1 MIVEPET
8 MNAARQASKMAIF
21 EDESLQGGAETRQ
34 ERITAL
40 YVPTFFTGV
49 PQTEFHPAAAAN
61 FYSQRF
67 QRDLSIEEAVYHT
80 PETREARAAAPSRV
94 IVPPAPVVNEYDNYD
109 YNYLEEPVQR
119 HQPQPPFAAAHSLR
133 FRRDAN
139 KVSIVIFKPWSK
151 SESKSPDKEKRRIW
165 PWSDSL
171 PIVSLVSFS
180 IKAKLRLGPCLC
192 CRCCGPILLWVWLLW

>member
-80 PETREARAAAPSRV
+80 PETREARAADLE
-94 IVPPAPVVNEYDNYD
+94 APVVNEYDNYD
-109 YNYLEEPVQR
+109 YDYLEEPVQR

-133 FRRDAN
+133 FRRDAT

-151 SESKSPDKEKRRIW
+151 SESKPLSQQTPKLNKSPQIRKKEGFGLGLT
-165 PWSDSL
+165 PC
-171 PIVSLVSFS
+171 
-180 IKAKLRLGPCLC
+180 RL
-192 CRCCGPILLWVWLLW
+192 